1 MFLSTKKGRSPAQ
14 WEWWELRPYERSRCT
29 EHGESCHRALRGVP
43 APPGVVMVAPSS
55 TLRNAA
61 ARKAKGRATK
71 GLEVER
77 GQGQY
82 KGRSP
87 KAPPLWV
94 PKPDWGGG
102 GKSPSQTMD

>member
-1 MFLSTKKGRSPAQ
+1 MLASP
-14 WEWWELRPYERSRCT
+14 E
-29 EHGESCHRALRGVP
+29 V
-43 APPGVVMVAPSS
+43 
-55 TLRNAA
+55 LRNAA

-71 GLEVER
+71 GIEVER
-77 GQGQY
+77 DQRQY

-102 GKSPSQTMD
+102 GESPSRTMDYLI